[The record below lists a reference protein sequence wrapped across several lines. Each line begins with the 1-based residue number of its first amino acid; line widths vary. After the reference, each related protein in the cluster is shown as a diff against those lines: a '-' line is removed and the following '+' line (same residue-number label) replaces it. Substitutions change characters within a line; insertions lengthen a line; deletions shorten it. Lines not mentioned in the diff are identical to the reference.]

1 MLLDC
6 IVDCVGVEA
15 MATYSQGSVTK
26 RRGKWAGMIW
36 KTDTTGKRSRLSK
49 ALKEADGSEI
59 PCDPKTN
66 RGRNRAIAALTRWR
80 GELLAA
86 EAEDE
91 AAEARSASLSGVTL
105 GEYLNAYLNGLKASH
120 SVERST
126 MTAYRASARKV
137 AEALGSVAVTELRR
151 EQVQEWESRLLNVD
165 GLSPRSVTKHHRLL
179 SQALKAVVEN
189 GQLAANPCEG
199 VRLPKRHREQ
209 PHAMTKDAA
218 NELLGTLAAMPQ
230 RRAVAAARIA
240 LTSGLRVGEVCAL
253 TWADVDAD
261 TGVLRVNK
269 AVGMGGG
276 GAYVKAPKN
285 PYSVRDVP
293 LTSQLTEALDSALAL
308 LTADED
314 NAISKAQDAGYYVSR
329 AAAFASDLEAVG
341 ENLNN
346 AAFQLSDA
354 AETLRDF
361 RDSLDFSPEEYDSLE
376 TRISL
381 LSKLQRKYSRDE
393 DGLIQHLAE
402 CREKLDNIQYADE
415 RSAKLQKQLKEAEG
429 LCRKKAAKLTIS
441 SAVPVVGSMVADA
454 SETLLV
460 SASVLRGGLGVFGLL
475 GVLAVSVLPFL
486 ETGCQ
491 YLMLKLTAAAAG
503 AAGEKELSALIGA
516 MAGAM
521 GLLTG
526 LVGACAAVL
535 MVACVCFMK
544 VSVI

>member
-1 MLLDC
+1 MDC

-66 RGRNRAIAALTRWR
+66 RGRNRAIAALARWR

-105 GEYLNAYLNGLKASH
+105 GEYLNAYLDGLKASH

-126 MTAYRASARKV
+126 MTAYQASARKV
-137 AEALGSVAVTELRR
+137 AEALGSVEVTELSR
-151 EQVQEWESRLLNVD
+151 EQVQEWESRLLNVN

-179 SQALKAVVEN
+179 SQALKAAVEA

-209 PHAMTKDAA
+209 PHAMTKDAV

-230 RRAVAAARIA
+230 KRAVAAARIA

-253 TWADVDAD
+253 TWADADAD
-261 TGVLRVNK
+261 AGVLRVNK

-293 LTSQLTEALDSALAL
+293 ITPQLRAALDARRAEVIAEAERLDVLPTPEQLASCYVIGGL
-308 LTADED
+308 DGRYPTP
-314 NAISKAQDAGYYVSR
+314 SVVSR
-329 AAAFASDLEAVG
+329 EWG
-341 ENLNN
+341 
-346 AAFQLSDA
+346 Q
-354 AETLRDF
+354 LRD
-361 RDSLDFSPEEYDSLE
+361 
-376 TRISL
+376 L
-381 LSKLQRKYSRDE
+381 LGITDA
-393 DGLIQHLAE
+393 DGHPLKFHDLRHTWATIAVQSG
-402 CREKLDNIQYADE
+402 ADIKSV
-415 RSAKLQKQLKEAEG
+415 SAIMG
-429 LCRKKAAKLTIS
+429 H
-441 SAVPVVGSMVADA
+441 ADA
-454 SETLLV
+454 SMTLNTY
-460 SASVLRGGLGVFGLL
+460 ASSDADARRMAAEKISRFMGEAPRHGDVEAFR
-475 GVLAVSVLPFL
+475 P
-486 ETGCQ
+486 TGTEGRQ
-491 YLMLKLTAAAAG
+491 
-503 AAGEKELSALIGA
+503 S
-516 MAGAM
+516 
-521 GLLTG
+521 
-526 LVGACAAVL
+526 
-535 MVACVCFMK
+535 
-544 VSVI
+544 